1 MSRVHRRAFLTAL
14 IIICMLAPYGAAA
27 SYTIRLDEKVGF
39 AAAQAGLALG
49 LMLIPRDQEL
59 YDGIREALGGEGI
72 LWKGISLAGEPAA
85 ALAAAGIL
93 ALNGSEF
100 GRDLTWALLMNG
112 AATMALKVGIGM
124 ARPELGLGPVFI
136 GPSLEGEYQAFPS
149 GHTSSAFA
157 TATVVAEH
165 YPAYGPWAYL
175 AAGLVGLSRIMEEKH
190 WPSNVVFGAGLG
202 YLTARIALE
211 MGTNW
216 EEE

>member
-1 MSRVHRRAFLTAL
+1 
-14 IIICMLAPYGAAA
+14 
-27 SYTIRLDEKVGF
+27 
-39 AAAQAGLALG
+39 
-49 LMLIPRDQEL
+49 
-59 YDGIREALGGEGI
+59 
-72 LWKGISLAGEPAA
+72 
-85 ALAAAGIL
+85 
-93 ALNGSEF
+93 
-100 GRDLTWALLMNG
+100 
-112 AATMALKVGIGM
+112 M
-124 ARPELGLGPVFI
+124 ARPNSDWAGFHRTK
-136 GPSLEGEYQAFPS
+136 SEGEYQAFPS